1 MKKVKNENIR
11 KKCCLIPTSMKIYIV
26 RFLIPTIFLNQ
37 IWANS
42 DTFTDSFI
50 QYSFCCWIKR
60 LTIFYLLVLIISTN
74 FNKRIWFHINIFR
87 FWKSLNTTKKRRRWE
102 KLRTIKMLL
111 SFMNHYCTVLFVPN
125 YVSYPL
131 FLIVLPWSFNIFTS
145 FYLWFV
151 RWTELIFYFL
161 LFGLFQS
168 FQIIKSWSR

>member
-1 MKKVKNENIR
+1 
-11 KKCCLIPTSMKIYIV
+11 MKIYIV
-26 RFLIPTIFLNQ
+26 GFLIPTIFLNQ
-37 IWANS
+37 IRANS
-42 DTFTDSFI
+42 DAFTNSFI
-50 QYSFCCWIKR
+50 QYSFCCWVKR
-60 LTIFYLLVLIISTN
+60 LTIFYLLFLIISTN

-87 FWKSLNTTKKRRRWE
+87 FWKSFNTTKKRRRWE

-111 SFMNHYCTVLFVPN
+111 SFMNHYFTVLFVPN
-125 YVSYPL
+125 HVSYSF

-161 LFGLFQS
+161 LFGLFKS